1 MSRFLELNDAAK
13 ILGVSP
19 EQLTEMRQKGEIHG
33 YRDGASWKFKPEE
46 VTRVKEE
53 MAGGGASD
61 SSDSSYELA
70 LEPPL
75 ADDDES
81 SGDLDS
87 VSILVSDEA
96 LGKSPP
102 TSSSTII
109 GKKKAGQSPA
119 ESDIKLADDKP
130 GSGLNLLDEAGSS
143 DLRLA
148 GGSGVLGGK
157 EAVLKSPQAGGTG
170 DLSLDAESPASVG
183 SDALKMNTIDLGE
196 ESALSLGEDSDDLVL
211 GGSGIGSD
219 VSLDPGGSGIN
230 IGKPSDSGLSLEE
243 PLELGGSQIDS
254 LELPEDEDMVA
265 LEEADVAS
273 DPDQA
278 TMLKQDEEFALSPL
292 TDMGGEDS
300 SDSGSQVIAL
310 EDSEQ
315 FEAGLADMGG
325 AGGMAMGGAMGGAMG
340 AAAGGAMLNPNMPD
354 NLGGAPMSFG
364 GGMTAGMA
372 PGAMATAGAQAA
384 YAPGPIEAPYS
395 IFNVLSL
402 LAVFMVMS
410 LTCMLMIDVLRNMW
424 AFDNSAT
431 MSSSVMDM
439 IIDSL
444 KM

>member
-33 YRDGASWKFKPEE
+33 YRDGAGWKFKPDE

-53 MAGGGASD
+53 MAGSGA
-61 SSDSSYELA
+61 SDSSYELS

-75 ADDDES
+75 ADEDES

-102 TSSSTII
+102 PSSSTII

-119 ESDIKLADDKP
+119 DSDIKLADDKP

-143 DLRLA
+143 DLKLA
-148 GGSGVLGGK
+148 GDSGVLGGN
-157 EAVLKSPQAGGTG
+157 ESALKPPQAGGTG
-170 DLSLDAESPASVG
+170 DLSLASETPAALG

-230 IGKPSDSGLSLEE
+230 IGRPSDSGLSLEE

-265 LEEADVAS
+265 LEEVDIAS

-278 TMLKQDEEFALSPL
+278 TMLKQDEEFALSPIA
-292 TDMGGEDS
+292 DMGGEDS

-315 FEAGLADMGG
+315 FEAGMADLGDAGMAG
-325 AGGMAMGGAMGGAMG
+325 AGMG
-340 AAAGGAMLNPNMPD
+340 AALGAAGGAMLNPNMPD
-354 NLGGAPMSFG
+354 NLGGAPMNFG
-364 GGMTAGMA
+364 GGMTAGLA
-372 PGAMATAGAQAA
+372 PGAMGAAGAQPA
-384 YAPGPIEAPYS
+384 YAPGPVEAPYS

>member
-61 SSDSSYELA
+61 SSYELA

-75 ADDDES
+75 ADEDES

-102 TSSSTII
+102 PSSSTII

-119 ESDIKLADDKP
+119 DSDIKLADDKP

-143 DLRLA
+143 DLKLS
-148 GGSGVLGGK
+148 GDSGVLGGK
-157 EAVLKSPQAGGTG
+157 EAALKPPQAGGTG
-170 DLSLDAESPASVG
+170 DLSLASEAPAALG
-183 SDALKMNTIDLGE
+183 SDALRMNTIDLGE

-278 TMLKQDEEFALSPL
+278 TMLKQDEEFALSPIA
-292 TDMGGEDS
+292 DMGGEDS

-315 FEAGLADMGG
+315 FEAGMADLGGAGMAGAGMAGTGMGG
-325 AGGMAMGGAMGGAMG
+325 ALG
-340 AAAGGAMLNPNMPD
+340 AAGGAMLNPNMPD
-354 NLGGAPMSFG
+354 NLGGAPMNFG
-364 GGMTAGMA
+364 GGMTAGLA
-372 PGAMATAGAQAA
+372 PGAMGAAGAQPA
-384 YAPGPIEAPYS
+384 YAPGPVEAPYS

>member
-19 EQLTEMRQKGEIHG
+19 EKLTDMRQKGEIHG
-33 YRDGASWKFKPEE
+33 YRDGTSWKFKPDE

-61 SSDSSYELA
+61 SSYELA
-70 LEPPL
+70 LEAPQ
-75 ADDDES
+75 ADEDES

-102 TSSSTII
+102 PSSSTII
-109 GKKKAGQSPA
+109 GKKKAGQAPD

-170 DLSLDAESPASVG
+170 DLSLASETPAALG

-265 LEEADVAS
+265 LEEAEVAF

-292 TDMGGEDS
+292 ADMGGEDS

-315 FEAGLADMGG
+315 FEAGMVDAAGMGAG
-325 AGGMAMGGAMGGAMG
+325 AAAGGMGAAMG
-340 AAAGGAMLNPNMPD
+340 AAMGGAMLNPNMPD
-354 NLGGAPMSFG
+354 NLGAGPMNFG

-372 PGAMATAGAQAA
+372 PGAMGAAGQQPA
-384 YAPGPIEAPYS
+384 YAPGPVEAPYS

-410 LTCMLMIDVLRNMW
+410 LTCMLMVDVLRNMW
-424 AFDNSAT
+424 AFDSSAT